1 MNPRLGSLR
10 PYPFERLR
18 SLLDGAT
25 PPAGLKNIPLSI
37 GEPKHAPPPFIAEAL
52 TAALSSL
59 GSYPLALGLP
69 ELRAVIATWLERRFD
84 LAHGSVRPDDMVLPV
99 NGTREGL
106 FAFVQ
111 AAVDETRARAAVL
124 MPNPF
129 YQIYEGAALLA
140 GAEPVYLDCDPA
152 AGYLPDLDA
161 VDAATWDRCQV
172 LFLCT
177 PGNPTGAVMPE
188 AYLRRALELASRHDF
203 VVASDECYSEIYLD
217 EARPPP
223 ACCRSRRPRATGH
236 SSAASCSTV
245 SRSARASLG
254 CAPDSSLAIRR
265 CSADFVSIAPTMDA
279 RSRCTRR
286 WPAFPP
292 GRTRRTSARTVGST
306 VRSSQPSCR
315 CCARCSTSRRRR
327 EPSTC
332 GPSVGDDEAFARG
345 LFAEQH
351 VTVVPGTYL
360 ARETARGNP
369 GRGRVRISLVASVED
384 CVEAARRIVA
394 FVKTTAL
401 ARAPARHAGSSG
413 SWRWVPANAVN
424 PSLGAP
430 AATSCRGRLPEP
442 IARPRS
448 ASWLRLRLRALLA
461 HLPALRLV
469 PLQRPRPRC
478 ALARS
483 WLGGASISYPV
494 ARKRHSR
501 R

>member
-1 MNPRLGSLR
+1 MNPRLASLR

-18 SLLDGAT
+18 SLLDGAA

-69 ELRAVIATWLERRFD
+69 ELRTAIAAWLERRFD
-84 LAHGSVRPDDMVLPV
+84 LKHGSVRPDDMVLPV

-111 AAVDETRARAAVL
+111 AAVDATRAGAAVL

-203 VVASDECYSEIYLD
+203 VVASDECYSEIHLE
-217 EARPPP
+217 EAHPPP
-223 ACCRSRRPRATGH
+223 GLLQVAQAAGHGSFERCVVFHSLSKRSSVPGLRSGFVAGDP
-236 SSAASCSTV
+236 SLLAAFRLYRTYH
-245 SRSARASLG
+245 G
-254 CAPDSSLAIRR
+254 CAVPVHTQMASIPAWQDEVHVRENRR
-265 CSADFVSIAPTMDA
+265 LYREKFAAVVPMLREVLEVDL
-279 RSRCTRR
+279 
-286 WPAFPP
+286 PAGAFYLWL
-292 GRTRRTSARTVGST
+292 
-306 VRSSQPSCR
+306 
-315 CCARCSTSRRRR
+315 
-327 EPSTC
+327 E
-332 GPSVGDDEAFARG
+332 VGDDEAFARG
-345 LFAEQH
+345 LFARQH

-369 GRGRVRISLVASVED
+369 GLGRVRISLVASVED

-394 FVKTTAL
+394 FAKT
-401 ARAPARHAGSSG
+401 
-413 SWRWVPANAVN
+413 
-424 PSLGAP
+424 
-430 AATSCRGRLPEP
+430 
-442 IARPRS
+442 
-448 ASWLRLRLRALLA
+448 
-461 HLPALRLV
+461 
-469 PLQRPRPRC
+469 
-478 ALARS
+478 
-483 WLGGASISYPV
+483 
-494 ARKRHSR
+494 SR
-501 R
+501 